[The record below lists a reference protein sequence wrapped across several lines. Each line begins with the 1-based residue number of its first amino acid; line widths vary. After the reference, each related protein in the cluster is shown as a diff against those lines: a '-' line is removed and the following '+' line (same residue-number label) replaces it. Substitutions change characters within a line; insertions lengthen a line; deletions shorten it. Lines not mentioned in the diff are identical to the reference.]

1 MNDDELEA
9 EMQALLQARHE
20 KLAKS
25 VHNNK
30 NLDDLHDEHDKDD
43 DHNDK
48 SDSNV
53 TTQKMYNKDGLLKCL
68 EDIDN
73 HLSFA
78 ESLVIC
84 NYQCDVIDEND
95 DINREVSSSIFI

>member
-25 VHNNK
+25 VHNNR
-30 NLDDLHDEHDKDD
+30 NLDDHHNDEHD

-95 DINREVSSSIFI
+95 DINREVSSSISI